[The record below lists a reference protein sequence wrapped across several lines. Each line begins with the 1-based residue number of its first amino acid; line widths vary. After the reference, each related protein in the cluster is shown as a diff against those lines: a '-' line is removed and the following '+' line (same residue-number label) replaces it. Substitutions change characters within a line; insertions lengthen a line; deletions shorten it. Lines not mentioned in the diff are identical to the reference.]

1 MNAAFVLGAILAAV
15 ALPATQ
21 AWATTVID
29 HFDSGAFGT
38 LTVQGVNGQTTSSG
52 NIAAGVLG
60 GYRNVILTLV
70 DKGSGALN
78 SNSELSIVLPSVH
91 ELSWNN
97 QDGNRSQLEVQ
108 YFGAG
113 SGFAATD
120 LTGGGTNTQWV
131 FAYGDYATG
140 SAWERVTIKA
150 YSASGSTTWQMDLQN
165 TPAGS
170 GGMAVIP
177 FSSGVGSADMAAIT
191 KLDYVFDMTPSLTG
205 GANYSFDALETG
217 NVPEPLTMLGL
228 LASVGGVGAYI
239 RKRRA
244 VVQ

>member
-1 MNAAFVLGAILAAV
+1 M

-38 LTVQGVNGQTTSSG
+38 LAVQGVDGQTVASG
-52 NIAAGVLG
+52 NIAAATVLG

-70 DKGSGALN
+70 DKGSTTLN
-78 SNSELSIVLPSVH
+78 SNSELSIALPSLH
-91 ELSWNN
+91 QLSWNN
-97 QDGNRSQLEVQ
+97 NDGNRSQLEVQ
-108 YFGAG
+108 YFGATG
-113 SGFAATD
+113 TGFAVTD
-120 LTGGGTNTQWV
+120 LTAGGAETQWV
-131 FAYGDYATG
+131 FAYGLYATG
-140 SAWERVTIKA
+140 SAWERVTITA
-150 YSASGSTTWQMDLQN
+150 YSGTDSTTWQMNLQN
-165 TPAGS
+165 TPTGS

-177 FSSGVGSADMAAIT
+177 FSSGTGSANMASVT
-191 KLDYVFDMTPSLTG
+191 KLDYVFDMTPNLSG
-205 GANYSFDALETG
+205 GVNYSFDALETG

-239 RKRRA
+239 RRRRA